1 MVEETCIL
9 LRKVNLINKATLL
22 LTGAPRVP
30 ADSISKVNYP
40 RPFPPLSPVLEHG
53 LPSRDDAR
61 KILPPRQ
68 ADIEP
73 QPEREEVRELDD
85 AERADPHAEAE
96 EAADVGEEVDDPEE
110 LGPLLPHEVQRLE
123 VDVHHGQVVGHVRVV
138 AVVGS
143 ICWGKKVNT
152 YRAAT

>member
-1 MVEETCIL
+1 M
-9 LRKVNLINKATLL
+9 
-22 LTGAPRVP
+22 
-30 ADSISKVNYP
+30 
-40 RPFPPLSPVLEHG
+40 
-53 LPSRDDAR
+53 PSRDDAR

-96 EAADVGEEVDDPEE
+96 EAANVGEEVDDPEE